1 MSQNKKIFYL
11 IAIILLNIGIAYF
24 SISILT
30 TQNLSGLLLFL
41 FFAGIL
47 LVIFGFGIMI
57 YDITA
62 LKTDLLKLP
71 GKLNFISMILMIVL
85 TTLNAL
91 YFSNSIFSAFFAL
104 VILIIILDVIERMAQ
119 YTLQN
124 KG

>member
-104 VILIIILDVIERMAQ
+104 VILIIILDVIELKAQ

>member
-47 LVIFGFGIMI
+47 LVIFGSGIMI

-62 LKTDLLKLP
+62 LKTDLLKLS

-104 VILIIILDVIERMAQ
+104 VILIIILDVIELMAQ

>member
-91 YFSNSIFSAFFAL
+91 YFPNSIFSAFFAL
-104 VILIIILDVIERMAQ
+104 VILIIILDVIELMAQ